1 MRAIDDNNDVNVDNE
16 TQNIQALEDD
26 DDVERW
32 RWRGQGSVC
41 GKCL

>member
-26 DDVERW
+26 DDVER
-32 RWRGQGSVC
+32 
-41 GKCL
+41 